1 MSLGYYEAADLESIV
16 SMIRNKNNDKIFLWG
31 RSMGAATIICYLSQ
45 TKQIDSIIGCI
56 LDSPYSNLW
65 KLICEFGKSRVNL
78 PDFILEQV
86 VELLRKRIQ
95 KDHGFDLKSLD
106 LASKIR
112 NIVTPTMFITSTQDS
127 FITSKH
133 VIELY
138 HELNSRIKILE
149 YIEKEHNSPR

>member
-1 MSLGYYEAADLESIV
+1 M
-16 SMIRNKNNDKIFLWG
+16 
-31 RSMGAATIICYLSQ
+31 
-45 TKQIDSIIGCI
+45 
-56 LDSPYSNLW
+56 
-65 KLICEFGKSRVNL
+65 NL